1 MVNKPQFE
9 NLDFVMNFS
18 NLSWGKMTQLHEW
31 GWEERDFISVVHDF
45 INCHDYIPIFYF
57 TPECFLLHSL
67 EPVHNWT
74 EKSFHNNLSAHI
86 ADLFCIVTDPT

>member
-1 MVNKPQFE
+1 
-9 NLDFVMNFS
+9 
-18 NLSWGKMTQLHEW
+18 
-31 GWEERDFISVVHDF
+31 
-45 INCHDYIPIFYF
+45 
-57 TPECFLLHSL
+57 L